1 MYISAI
7 SIQNFRCFRDSTIEF
22 TPDLNVIIGEN
33 NAGKTALIRALGL
46 IFDRASFRRLARED
60 FFQGI
65 EKLDEPPQITVTATL
80 KSSPRDQLPDKALV
94 ASWLTKVDAPWEA
107 TLTFSYF
114 LPEADVDRFK
124 RVLDGTK
131 ERFWEALD
139 RNLGRYVS
147 RVYGGNP
154 DAKNRAEHEL
164 LEKFDYQLLDAIRDV
179 ESKMF
184 SGASPMLRTIIN
196 NFLDHDVA
204 HLDDRDDHIT
214 LRRDKFRTDSDALV
228 KSVKARVAMHPILE
242 LAKATGASVG
252 GDPDIAGSLEEP
264 DLLSALKLMISKS
277 GLNLPATYNG
287 LGYNNLI
294 YMSLV
299 LAKINCEVTSLA
311 GSENAKAFPM
321 LLIEEPEA
329 HLHPAL
335 QYKLL
340 SYLRSRIDDDANC
353 RQIFVT
359 THSTQITAA
368 VSLDSIICMSA
379 ADETC
384 ELRVGYPGRVYD
396 DTPDGRKS
404 KKYVERYL
412 DATKSNMLFSKGVIF
427 VEGLAEQLLM
437 PCLAQCLPESL
448 QLEDFHV
455 ATIAVDGLTFKHFLP
470 MFGVGVAPGKGAY
483 AMKRHV
489 SCLID
494 ADPARAESP
503 GGKPKICW
511 PFELGL
517 DPAKYDY
524 SEQSATAAGLKALCH
539 GSPDVKVFHG
549 LRTLEYDLAH
559 ENSDCPLLITDV
571 CVRRDKLTAFIG
583 DATSTYHALRALA
596 GDELWAVVDGL
607 GISDGD
613 KKKALLAAIY
623 QSSVGKEKGE
633 HALELER
640 QLQENLKKSETERL
654 KFTVPAHIGGAI
666 RWACRQTGV

>member
-1 MYISAI
+1 MYISKLRV
-7 SIQNFRCFRDSTIEF
+7 QNFRCFRDVTVEF

-46 IFDRASFRRLARED
+46 IFDRTASRRLARED

-65 EKLDEPPQITVTATL
+65 GDLDEPPQITVTATL
-80 KSSPRDQLPDKALV
+80 KSSAKDRLPDKALV
-94 ASWLTKVDAPWEA
+94 ASWLTKVESPWEA

-114 LPEADVDRFK
+114 LPESDGDRFK
-124 RVLDGTK
+124 KMLDGSK
-131 ERFWEALD
+131 DRFWEVLD
-139 RNLGRYVS
+139 RNLSRYVS
-147 RVYGGNP
+147 RVYGGKP
-154 DAKNRAEHEL
+154 EAKNRVEHEL
-164 LEKFDYQLLDAIRDV
+164 LEKFDYQMLDAIRDV

-196 NFLDHDVA
+196 NFLDHDVV
-204 HLDDRDDHIT
+204 HLADGDDQIT
-214 LRRDKFRTDSDALV
+214 SRREQFKTDSDALV
-228 KSVKARVAMHPILE
+228 KSVKARVAMDPILK

-252 GDPDIAGSLEEP
+252 GDPDIAGRLEEP

-299 LAKINCEVTSLA
+299 LAKINCDATSLA
-311 GSENAKAFPM
+311 GSENSKAFPM

-340 SYLRSRIDDDANC
+340 SYLRARIEDDEIC

-384 ELRVGYPGRVYD
+384 ELRVGYPGRVYE
-396 DTPDGRKS
+396 DTPEGRKS

-412 DATKSNMLFSKGVIF
+412 DATKSNMLFSKGIIF
-427 VEGLAEQLLM
+427 VEGLAEQLLI
-437 PCLAQCLPESL
+437 PCLAEYLPTPL
-448 QLEDFHV
+448 PLEDFHV

-470 MFGVGVAPGKGAY
+470 MFGVGVAPGQQDY
-483 AMKRHV
+483 AMKRRV

-494 ADPARAESP
+494 ADPARAE
-503 GGKPKICW
+503 KPNGRWKICW
-511 PFELGL
+511 PFEVGL
-517 DPAKYDY
+517 DSARYEY
-524 SEQSATAAGLKALCH
+524 IAQSPTATKLKALCH
-539 GSPDVKVFHG
+539 GSADVKVFHG
-549 LRTLEYDLAH
+549 IRTLEYDLAH
-559 ENSDCPLLITDV
+559 ENTECPLLITEL
-571 CVRRDKLTAFIG
+571 CTWEGKLKTFVANASAAHS
-583 DATSTYHALRALA
+583 DLKDLA
-596 GDELWAVVDGL
+596 EDELWNVVDSL
-607 GISDGD
+607 AIANAE
-613 KKKALLAAIY
+613 KKKILFAAVY
-623 QSSVGKEKGE
+623 QSSVGDEKGA
-633 HALELER
+633 HALEVEC
-640 QLQENLKKSETERL
+640 QLRENLKKSATERL
-654 KFTVPAHIGGAI
+654 NFTVPPHIRNAI
-666 RWACRQTGV
+666 EWACRQPGA